1 MTETDL
7 YMHTLNT
14 FIALSFAYLP
24 ETFYFYLKESSIFLL
39 NRVIMKSIHY
49 LILITTLLL
58 SSCQSNDKSN
68 KLYEE
73 GVSLE
78 LAQLRKQ
85 EIKDL
90 KYDLSFSIPEQ
101 KQVPIEGEATIRFN
115 VGHSQE
121 IILDFRESADKIMEV
136 SVNGKPT
143 EYLVQNEHLILP
155 EASTKEGTNEVY
167 IRFIAGN
174 QSLNRNDEF
183 LYTLLV
189 PDRARTVFPCFEQ
202 PNLKATFTLQLEIPA
217 GWEAVSNTA
226 IQSMSITDG
235 RKHITF
241 HPTEPLST
249 YLFSFVA
256 GKLEKVEYAD
266 GERILTAY
274 HRETDPKKVAQLN
287 IIFQQVAASLQWL
300 EEYTDIPYPFAK
312 YSFIILPGFQYGGM
326 EHTGATLYNDTR
338 MFLSEHPTLDEE
350 LARAKLIAHET
361 AHMWFGDYVTMD
373 WFNDVWTKEVFANYF
388 AACITEPLFPNVN
401 HSLNWIKSYTAA
413 SLAEDRT
420 LGSNSI
426 RQPLDNLRNAGLIY
440 GNIIYNKAP
449 VMMQKLVEIMGERAY
464 QEGIQEYL
472 KTYAYDNATWD
483 DLITILD
490 NKTEEDLASF
500 SKVWV
505 NQKGMPHITFTN
517 RCGQL
522 EIRQRDP
529 LNRGLLWPQRFQVT
543 FVGAENISMEVDLTH
558 ETFALTVPMDTK
570 AILPNTDGRGYGLF
584 IPDEQSKEWILEHW
598 QNIKDDTARQSL
610 LMALYENYQYH
621 LISDKEWVNAIR
633 NGLKTEKNA
642 LIASTLC
649 SYLGES
655 LRSLNDEKL
664 EEEIWQWI
672 ENHPLTSC
680 RLQLMRCIIS
690 NASSPQSIDKLY
702 QIWEKQS
709 HPLLNER
716 DYMTLAYELALHCP
730 DNYLNIREIQHA
742 RITNPDR
749 QRQFDFIVQAVTPDT
764 LQMDVFFHSLLQAE
778 NRRIEPW
785 AASALAYLNHPL
797 REKYAVKYIR
807 PGLEILQEVQRTG
820 DIFFPKNWA
829 SALLRNHKSKEAYQ
843 EVQAFF
849 EAHPDYSPLL
859 KNKILQAA
867 WPLYREAAN
876 SLDM

>member
-1 MTETDL
+1 MKAL
-7 YMHTLNT
+7 KY
-14 FIALSFAYLP
+14 IAIAA
-24 ETFYFYLKESSIFLL
+24 
-39 NRVIMKSIHY
+39 
-49 LILITTLLL
+49 TLLL
-58 SSCQSNDKSN
+58 SSCQTHEKSN

-73 GVSLE
+73 GISLE

-90 KYDLSFSIPEQ
+90 KYGLSFSIPEQ
-101 KQVPIEGEATIRFN
+101 KQEAVEGEARISFLLQRP
-115 VGHSQE
+115 QE
-121 IILDFRESADKIMEV
+121 IILDFRESADKIREV
-136 SVNGKPT
+136 SVNGQPS
-143 EYLVQNEHLILP
+143 EYTFLNEHLVLP
-155 EASTKEGTNEVY
+155 EASTIEGQNEVH
-167 IRFIAGN
+167 IRFIAGD
-174 QSLNRNDEF
+174 QSLNRNEEF

-202 PNLKATFTLQLEIPA
+202 PNLKAEFTLQLEVPA
-217 GWEAVSNTA
+217 EWEAVSNT
-226 IQSMSITDG
+226 SIASEEAKNE
-235 RKHITF
+235 RKLINF
-241 HPTEPLST
+241 RPTEPLST

-256 GKLEKVEYAD
+256 GKLKKVEYAD

-274 HRETDPKKVAQLN
+274 HRETDAKKVAQLD
-287 IIFQQVAASLQWL
+287 IIFQQVAASLHWL
-300 EEYTDIPYPFAK
+300 EDYTDIPYPFAK

-401 HSLNWIKSYTAA
+401 HSLNWMKTYTSA

-420 LGSNSI
+420 PGSNSI

-449 VMMQKLVEIMGERAY
+449 VMMQKLVEIMGEEAY
-464 QEGIQEYL
+464 QEGIREYL
-472 KTYAYDNATWD
+472 KTYAYGNATWD
-483 DLITILD
+483 DLIAILD
-490 NKTEEDLASF
+490 AKTEEDLATF
-500 SKVWV
+500 SDVWV
-505 NQKGMPHITFTN
+505 NQKGMPHISFTN

-529 LNRGLLWPQRFQVT
+529 LNRGLLWPQSFQIT
-543 FVGAENISMEVDLTH
+543 FQGAEESTSVEVNLTN
-558 ETFALTVPMDTK
+558 ETYAITVPLGTQ

-584 IPDEQSKEWILEHW
+584 IPDEESKEWMLAHW
-598 QNIKDDTARQSL
+598 QETSDDTARQSL
-610 LMALYENYQYH
+610 LMSLYENYQH
-621 LISDKEWVNAIR
+621 RLISDKEWMEALM
-633 NGLKTEKNA
+633 NGLKNEKNA

-649 SYLGES
+649 GYLGAPLS
-655 LRSLNDEKL
+655 QLGQASW
-664 EEEIWQWI
+664 EEEIWEWS
-672 ENHPLTSC
+672 EKHPLASC
-680 RLQLMRCIIS
+680 RLQLIRCLIS
-690 NASSPQSIDKLY
+690 NARAPKSIDKLY
-702 QIWEKQS
+702 QLWKEQS
-709 HPLLNER
+709 HPMLNER

-730 DNYLNIREIQHA
+730 ERYESLRDTQRE

-749 QRQFDFIVQAVTPDT
+749 RRQFDFIVQAVAPDT
-764 LQMDVFFHSLLQAE
+764 LQMDAFFQSLMKAE

-797 REKYAVKYIR
+797 RQSYAVKYIR
-807 PGLEILQEVQRTG
+807 PGLEVLEEVQRTG

-849 EAHPDYSPLL
+849 EAHPGYSPLL

>member
-1 MTETDL
+1 MK
-7 YMHTLNT
+7 
-14 FIALSFAYLP
+14 
-24 ETFYFYLKESSIFLL
+24 FYLYLTIAVSLFLG
-39 NRVIMKSIHY
+39 
-49 LILITTLLL
+49 
-58 SSCQSNDKSN
+58 SCQNQERSNR
-68 KLYEE
+68 LYEE
-73 GVSLE
+73 GISLE
-78 LAQLRKQ
+78 LAQLRKK

-90 KYDLSFSIPEQ
+90 KYNLSFSIPEKRQ
-101 KQVPIEGEATIRFN
+101 EPVEGEMKASFMLQKL
-115 VGHSQE
+115 QE
-121 IILDFRESADKIMEV
+121 IILDFRESADKIKEV
-136 SVNGKPT
+136 HINGEKV
-143 EYLVQNEHLILP
+143 EYTFLNEHIILP
-155 EASTKEGTNEVY
+155 KASSIEGKNEVY
-167 IRFIAGN
+167 IRFTAGN

-202 PNLKATFTLQLEIPA
+202 PNLKAEFTLQLEVPA
-217 GWEAVSNTA
+217 EWEAVSNTV
-226 IQSMSITDG
+226 IESESIKNE

-241 HPTEPLST
+241 RPTEALST

-256 GKLEKVEYAD
+256 GQLKKVEYAD

-274 HRETDPKKVAQLN
+274 HRETDPKKVAQLD
-287 IIFQQVAASLQWL
+287 IIFQQVSSSLHWL
-300 EEYTDIPYPFAK
+300 EDYTDIPYPFAK
-312 YSFIILPGFQYGGM
+312 YSFIILPGLQYGGM
-326 EHTGATLYNDTR
+326 EHTGATLYNDNS

-388 AACITEPLFPNVN
+388 AACITEPLFPSVN
-401 HSLNWIKSYTAA
+401 HSLNWMKTYTSA

-449 VMMQKLVEIMGERAY
+449 IMMQKLVEIMGEEAY
-464 QEGIQEYL
+464 RKGIREYL
-472 KTYAYDNATWD
+472 RTYAYSNATWD
-483 DLITILD
+483 DLINILD
-490 NKTEEDLASF
+490 NKTEEDLATF
-500 SKVWV
+500 SNVWV

-522 EIRQRDP
+522 EIRQTDP
-529 LNRGLLWPQRFQVT
+529 LHRGLLWPQRFQIT
-543 FVGAENISMEVDLTH
+543 FQGTESTPVEVDLSN
-558 ETFALTVPMDTK
+558 ETFTMTVPMGTQ

-584 IPDEQSKEWILEHW
+584 IPDDESKEWLLAHW
-598 QNIKDDTARQSL
+598 QETTDDTARQAL
-610 LMALYENYQYH
+610 LMLLYENYQNR
-621 LISDKEWVNAIR
+621 LITDQQWLDAIR
-633 NGLKTEKNA
+633 NGLKTEKNV

-649 SYLGES
+649 GYLGEPMQKIGNKEREQQ
-655 LRSLNDEKL
+655 LWE
-664 EEEIWQWI
+664 WT
-672 ENHPLTSC
+672 ENHPIASC
-680 RLQLMRCIIS
+680 RLQLLRSLIS
-690 NASSPQSIDKLY
+690 NTRSTESIEKLY
-702 QIWEKQS
+702 RLWENQT

-716 DYMTLAYELALHCP
+716 DYMNLAYELAIRLP
-730 DNYLNIREIQHA
+730 EKYQNIIQTQRN
-742 RITNPDR
+742 RINNPDR
-749 QRQFDFIVQAVTPDT
+749 VRQFDFIAQTVTPDT
-764 LQMDVFFHSLLQAE
+764 LQMDAFFQSLLKAE

-797 REKYAVKYIR
+797 RESYSVKYIR
-807 PGLEILQEVQRTG
+807 PGLEVLQEVQRTG

-829 SALLRNHKSKEAYQ
+829 SALLRNHKSKEAYR

-849 EAHPDYSPLL
+849 EAHPQYPPLL

>member
-1 MTETDL
+1 MKAL
-7 YMHTLNT
+7 KY
-14 FIALSFAYLP
+14 IAIAA
-24 ETFYFYLKESSIFLL
+24 
-39 NRVIMKSIHY
+39 
-49 LILITTLLL
+49 TLLL
-58 SSCQSNDKSN
+58 SSCQTHEKSN

-73 GVSLE
+73 GILTE

-90 KYDLSFSIPEQ
+90 KYNLHFSIPER
-101 KQVPIEGEATIRFN
+101 KQEAVAGEARISFLLQN
-115 VGHSQE
+115 PQE
-121 IILDFRESADKIMEV
+121 VILDFRESADKIKDV
-136 SVNGKPT
+136 FVNGEAT
-143 EYLVQNEHLILP
+143 EYAFRNEHIILP
-155 EASTKEGTNEVY
+155 QISFKEGKNEVH
-167 IRFIAGN
+167 IHFIAGD
-174 QSLNRNDEF
+174 QSLNRNEEF

-202 PNLKATFTLQLEIPA
+202 PNLKAEFTLQLEVPA
-217 GWEAVSNTA
+217 EWEAVSNT
-226 IQSMSITDG
+226 SIASEEAKNE
-235 RKHITF
+235 RKLITF
-241 HPTEPLST
+241 RPTEPLST

-256 GKLEKVEYAD
+256 GKLKKVEYAD

-274 HRETDPKKVAQLN
+274 HRETDPKKVAQLD
-287 IIFQQVAASLQWL
+287 IIFQQVSASLHWL
-300 EEYTDIPYPFAK
+300 ENYTDIPYPFAK

-388 AACITEPLFPNVN
+388 AACITEPLFPSVN
-401 HSLNWIKSYTAA
+401 HSLNWIKTYTSA

-420 LGSNSI
+420 MGSNSI

-449 VMMQKLVEIMGERAY
+449 VMMQKLVEIMGEDAY
-464 QEGIQEYL
+464 QEGIREYL
-472 KTYAYDNATWD
+472 KTYAYGNATWD
-483 DLITILD
+483 DLIAILD
-490 NKTEEDLASF
+490 AKTEEDLSTF
-500 SKVWV
+500 SDVWV

-529 LNRGLLWPQRFQVT
+529 LNRGLLWSQSFQIT
-543 FVGAENISMEVDLTH
+543 FQGADESTSMEVNLTG
-558 ETFALTVPMDTK
+558 ETFAITVPLGTQ

-584 IPDEQSKEWILEHW
+584 IPDETSKEWMLAHW
-598 QNIKDDTARQSL
+598 QETSDDTARQSL
-610 LMALYENYQYH
+610 LMSLYENYQH
-621 LISDKEWVNAIR
+621 RLISDKEWMNALL
-633 NGLKTEKNA
+633 NGLKSEKNV

-649 SYLGES
+649 GYLGDPLS
-655 LRSLNDEKL
+655 RLDDKNL
-664 EEEIWQWI
+664 EEEIWEWS
-672 ENHPLTSC
+672 EKHPLTSC
-680 RLQLMRCIIS
+680 RLQLIRCLIS
-690 NASSPQSIDKLY
+690 NAKAPESIERLY
-702 QIWEKQS
+702 RLWEGQS
-709 HPLLNER
+709 HPMLNER
-716 DYMTLAYELALHCP
+716 DYMTMAYELSLHRP
-730 DNYLNIREIQHA
+730 EKYESIRNTQRE

-749 QRQFDFIVQAVTPDT
+749 KRQFDFIVQAVTPDT
-764 LQMDVFFHSLLQAE
+764 LQMDAFFQSLLKAE

-797 REKYAVKYIR
+797 RQAYSVKYIR
-807 PGLEILQEVQRTG
+807 PGLEVLQEVQRTG

-829 SALLRNHKSKEAYQ
+829 SALLRNHKSKEAYR

-849 EAHPDYSPLL
+849 EAHPEYPSLL

-876 SLDM
+876 SLEM

>member
-1 MTETDL
+1 MKHIL
-7 YMHTLNT
+7 YLTL
-14 FIALSFAYLP
+14 FVCI
-24 ETFYFYLKESSIFLL
+24 LL
-39 NRVIMKSIHY
+39 G
-49 LILITTLLL
+49 
-58 SSCQSNDKSN
+58 SCQAN
-68 KLYEE
+68 KEPNNLYEE
-73 GVSLE
+73 GISLE

-90 KYDLSFSIPEQ
+90 KYSLRFSIPEQ
-101 KQVPIEGEATIRFN
+101 KQEAVEGETRIQFTIQK
-115 VGHSQE
+115 SQE
-121 IILDFRESADKIMEV
+121 IILDFRESADKVKEV
-136 SVNGKPT
+136 SVNGQPT
-143 EYLVQNEHLILP
+143 EYTFLNEHIILP
-155 EASTKEGTNEVY
+155 QSSTIEGKNEVY
-167 IRFIAGN
+167 IRFTAGN

-202 PNLKATFTLQLEIPA
+202 PNLKAAFTLQLEVPTE
-217 GWEAVSNTA
+217 WEAVSNT
-226 IQSMSITDG
+226 SIASENIING
-235 RKHITF
+235 KKHITF
-241 HPTEPLST
+241 LPTEPLST

-256 GKLEKVEYAD
+256 GKLKKVEYAD

-274 HRETDPKKVAQLN
+274 HRETDPKKVTQLN
-287 IIFQQVAASLQWL
+287 DIFEQVASSLHWL
-300 EEYTDIPYPFAK
+300 EDYTDVPYPFAK

-326 EHTGATLYNDTR
+326 EHTGATLYNDNS

-361 AHMWFGDYVTMD
+361 AHMWFGDFVTMD

-388 AACITEPLFPNVN
+388 AACIVEPLFPSVN
-401 HSLNWIKSYTAA
+401 HSLNWIKTYTAA
-413 SLAEDRT
+413 SLSEDRT

-449 VMMQKLVEIMGERAY
+449 VMMQKLVEIMGEEAY
-464 QEGIQEYL
+464 QEGIREYL
-472 KTYAYDNATWD
+472 KTYAYSNATWD

-490 NKTEEDLASF
+490 AKSEEDLATF
-500 SKVWV
+500 SDVWV

-529 LNRGLLWPQRFQVT
+529 LNRGLIWPQHFQIT
-543 FVGAENISMEVDLTH
+543 FIGDEITTVEVDLSQ
-558 ETFALTVPMDTK
+558 ETYALTVPLNTK
-570 AILPNTDGRGYGLF
+570 AILPNTDERGYGLF
-584 IPDEQSKEWILEHW
+584 IPDEQSRAWLLAHW
-598 QNIKDDTARQSL
+598 QEMTDDTARQSL
-610 LMALYENYQYH
+610 LMLLYENYLH
-621 LISDKEWVNAIR
+621 RLITDKEWINALM

-649 SYLGES
+649 GYLSGPMQK
-655 LRSLNDEKL
+655 LKDEKL
-664 EEEIWQWI
+664 EETIWLWT
-672 ENHPLTSC
+672 EKHPIASC
-680 RLQLMRCIIS
+680 RLQLIRCLIS
-690 NASSPQSIDKLY
+690 NASAPQSIDKLY
-702 QIWEKQS
+702 QLWEKQS
-709 HPLLNER
+709 HPMLNER
-716 DYMTLAYELALHCP
+716 DYMTMAYELALYNP
-730 DNYLNIREIQHA
+730 EKYENILTTQRN

-749 QRQFDFIVQAVTPDT
+749 LRQFDFISQAVTPDT
-764 LQMDVFFHSLLQAE
+764 LQMDAFFQSLLKAE

-807 PGLEILQEVQRTG
+807 PGLEVLQEVQRTG
-820 DIFFPKNWA
+820 DIFFPKNWV

-849 EAHPDYSPLL
+849 KAHPGYSPLL
-859 KNKILQAA
+859 TNKILQAA
-867 WPLYREAAN
+867 WPLYKEAAN

>member
-1 MTETDL
+1 MKAL
-7 YMHTLNT
+7 KY
-14 FIALSFAYLP
+14 IAIAA
-24 ETFYFYLKESSIFLL
+24 
-39 NRVIMKSIHY
+39 
-49 LILITTLLL
+49 TLLL
-58 SSCQSNDKSN
+58 SSCQTHEKKN

-73 GVSLE
+73 GISLE

-85 EIKDL
+85 EIKEL
-90 KYDLSFSIPEQ
+90 KYGLSFSIPEQ
-101 KQVPIEGEATIRFN
+101 KQEAVEGEARIRFLLQRP
-115 VGHSQE
+115 QE
-121 IILDFRESADKIMEV
+121 IILDFRESADKIKEV
-136 SVNGKPT
+136 SVNGQPS
-143 EYLVQNEHLILP
+143 EYTFLNEHLVLP
-155 EASTKEGTNEVY
+155 EASTIEGKNEVH
-167 IRFIAGN
+167 ICFTAGD
-174 QSLNRNDEF
+174 QSLNRNEEY

-202 PNLKATFTLQLEIPA
+202 PNLKAEFTLQLEVPA
-217 GWEAVSNTA
+217 EWEAVSN
-226 IQSMSITDG
+226 SSIASEENING
-235 RKHITF
+235 RKHIAF
-241 HPTEPLST
+241 LPTEPLST

-256 GKLEKVEYAD
+256 GKLKKVEYAD

-274 HRETDPKKVAQLN
+274 HRETDAKKVAQLD
-287 IIFQQVAASLQWL
+287 IIFQQVAASLHWL

-401 HSLNWIKSYTAA
+401 HSLNWMKTYTSA

-420 LGSNSI
+420 PGSNSI

-449 VMMQKLVEIMGERAY
+449 VMMQKLVEIMGEEAY
-464 QEGIQEYL
+464 QEGIREYL
-472 KTYAYDNATWD
+472 KTYAYGNATWD
-483 DLITILD
+483 NLIAILD
-490 NKTEEDLASF
+490 ARSEEDLASF
-500 SKVWV
+500 SDVWV
-505 NQKGMPHITFTN
+505 NQKGMPHISFTN

-529 LNRGLLWPQRFQVT
+529 LNRGLLWPQSFQIT
-543 FVGAENISMEVDLTH
+543 FQRAEESTSVEVNLTN
-558 ETFALTVPMDTK
+558 ETYSITVPLGTQ

-584 IPDEQSKEWILEHW
+584 IPDEESREWMLAHW
-598 QNIKDDTARQSL
+598 QETSDDTARQSL
-610 LMALYENYQYH
+610 LMSLYENYQH
-621 LISDKEWVNAIR
+621 RLISDKEWMEALM
-633 NGLKTEKNA
+633 NGLKNEKNA

-649 SYLGES
+649 GYLGTPLS
-655 LRSLNDEKL
+655 QLGQASW
-664 EEEIWQWI
+664 EEEIWEWS
-672 ENHPLTSC
+672 EKHPLASC
-680 RLQLMRCIIS
+680 RLQLIRCLIS
-690 NASSPQSIDKLY
+690 NARAPKSIDKLY
-702 QIWEKQS
+702 QLWKEQS
-709 HPLLNER
+709 HPMLNER

-730 DNYLNIREIQHA
+730 ERYENLRDTQRE

-749 QRQFDFIVQAVTPDT
+749 RRQFDFIVQAVTPDT
-764 LQMDVFFHSLLQAE
+764 LQMDAFFQSLMKAE

-785 AASALAYLNHPL
+785 VASALAYLNHPL
-797 REKYAVKYIR
+797 RQSYAVKYIR
-807 PGLEILQEVQRTG
+807 PGLEVLEEVQRTG

-849 EAHPDYSPLL
+849 EAHPGYSPLL

>member
-1 MTETDL
+1 MKAL
-7 YMHTLNT
+7 KY
-14 FIALSFAYLP
+14 IAIAA
-24 ETFYFYLKESSIFLL
+24 
-39 NRVIMKSIHY
+39 
-49 LILITTLLL
+49 TLLL
-58 SSCQSNDKSN
+58 SSCQTHEKKN

-73 GVSLE
+73 GISLE

-85 EIKDL
+85 EIKEL
-90 KYDLSFSIPEQ
+90 KYGLSFSIPKQ
-101 KQVPIEGEATIRFN
+101 KQEAVEGEARISFLLQRP
-115 VGHSQE
+115 QE
-121 IILDFRESADKIMEV
+121 IILDFRESADKIKEV
-136 SVNGKPT
+136 SVNGQPS
-143 EYLVQNEHLILP
+143 EYTFLNEHLVLP
-155 EASTKEGTNEVY
+155 EASTIEGKNEVH
-167 IRFIAGN
+167 ICFTAGD
-174 QSLNRNDEF
+174 QSLNRNEEY

-202 PNLKATFTLQLEIPA
+202 PNLKAEFTLQLEVPA
-217 GWEAVSNTA
+217 EWEAVSN
-226 IQSMSITDG
+226 SSIASEENING
-235 RKHITF
+235 RKHIAF
-241 HPTEPLST
+241 LPTEPLST

-256 GKLEKVEYAD
+256 GKLKKVEYAD

-274 HRETDPKKVAQLN
+274 HRETDAKKVAQLD
-287 IIFQQVAASLQWL
+287 IIFQQVAASLHWL

-401 HSLNWIKSYTAA
+401 HSQNWMKTYTSA

-420 LGSNSI
+420 PGSNSI

-449 VMMQKLVEIMGERAY
+449 VMMQKLVEIMGEEAY
-464 QEGIQEYL
+464 QEGIREYL
-472 KTYAYDNATWD
+472 KTYAYGNATWD
-483 DLITILD
+483 DLIAILD
-490 NKTEEDLASF
+490 ARSEEDLASF
-500 SKVWV
+500 SDVWV
-505 NQKGMPHITFTN
+505 NQKGMPHISFTN

-529 LNRGLLWPQRFQVT
+529 LNRGLLWPQSFQIT
-543 FVGAENISMEVDLTH
+543 FQGAEESTSVEVNLTN
-558 ETFALTVPMDTK
+558 ETYAITVPLGTQ

-584 IPDEQSKEWILEHW
+584 IPDEESREWMLTHW
-598 QNIKDDTARQSL
+598 QETSDDTARQSL
-610 LMALYENYQYH
+610 LMSLYENYQH
-621 LISDKEWVNAIR
+621 RLISDKEWMEALM
-633 NGLKTEKNA
+633 NGMKNEKNA

-649 SYLGES
+649 GYLGEPLQKS
-655 LRSLNDEKL
+655 GNETW
-664 EEEIWQWI
+664 EEEIWKWS

-680 RLQLMRCIIS
+680 RLQLIRCLIS
-690 NASSPQSIDKLY
+690 NARAPKSIERLY
-702 QIWEKQS
+702 QLWEKQS
-709 HPLLNER
+709 HPMLNER
-716 DYMTLAYELALHCP
+716 DYMTLSYELSLHRP
-730 DNYLNIREIQHA
+730 EKYESIRNTQRE

-749 QRQFDFIVQAVTPDT
+749 KRQFDFIVQAVTPDT
-764 LQMDVFFHSLLQAE
+764 LQMDAFFQSLLKAE

-797 REKYAVKYIR
+797 RQAYSVKYIR
-807 PGLEILQEVQRTG
+807 PGLEVLQEVQRTG

-829 SALLRNHKSKEAYQ
+829 SALLRNHKSKEAYR

-849 EAHPDYSPLL
+849 EAHPEYPSLL

-876 SLDM
+876 SLEM

>member
-1 MTETDL
+1 MKTIQCI
-7 YMHTLNT
+7 TL
-14 FIALSFAYLP
+14 
-24 ETFYFYLKESSIFLL
+24 
-39 NRVIMKSIHY
+39 
-49 LILITTLLL
+49 LICILL
-58 SSCQSNDKSN
+58 SSCHTNKKSD

-73 GVSLE
+73 GISLE

-90 KYDLSFSIPEQ
+90 KYGLSFSIPEQ
-101 KQVPIEGEATIRFN
+101 KQEAVKGEARISFLL
-115 VGHSQE
+115 HSPQE
-121 IILDFRESADKIMEV
+121 IILDFRESADKIKEV
-136 SVNGKPT
+136 SVNGKPS
-143 EYLVQNEHLILP
+143 EYTFMNEHLIVPQSSIL
-155 EASTKEGTNEVY
+155 EGTNEVC
-167 IRFIAGN
+167 IHFTAGN

-202 PNLKATFTLQLEIPA
+202 PNLKAEFTLQLEVPA
-217 GWEAVSNTA
+217 EWEAVSNT
-226 IQSMSITDG
+226 SIASEENREG

-256 GKLEKVEYAD
+256 GKLKKVEYAD
-266 GERILTAY
+266 GNRILTAY
-274 HRETDPKKVAQLN
+274 HRETDPKKVAQLD
-287 IIFQQVAASLQWL
+287 IIFQQVATSLHWL
-300 EEYTDIPYPFAK
+300 EDYTDIPYPFAK

-401 HSLNWIKSYTAA
+401 HSLNWMKTYTAA

-420 LGSNSI
+420 PGNNSI

-449 VMMQKLVEIMGERAY
+449 VMMQKLVEIMGEEAY
-464 QEGIQEYL
+464 REGIQEYL
-472 KTYAYDNATWD
+472 KTYAYNNATWD
-483 DLITILD
+483 DLIRILD
-490 NKTEEDLASF
+490 AKTEEDLATF
-500 SKVWV
+500 SDVWV

-529 LNRGLLWPQRFQVT
+529 LNRGLLWPQSFQIT
-543 FVGAENISMEVDLTH
+543 FQGAEESTSVEVNLTN
-558 ETFALTVPMDTK
+558 ETYALTVPLGTQ

-584 IPDEQSKEWILEHW
+584 IPDEPSKEWMLTHW
-598 QNIKDDTARQSL
+598 QETSDDTARQSL
-610 LMALYENYQYH
+610 LMSLYENYQH
-621 LISDKEWVNAIR
+621 RLISDEEWMKALM
-633 NGLKTEKNA
+633 NGLRNEKNA

-649 SYLGES
+649 GYLGEPLS
-655 LRSLNDEKL
+655 RLEQTAWEEK
-664 EEEIWQWI
+664 IWEWS
-672 ENHPLTSC
+672 EKHPLASC
-680 RLQLMRCIIS
+680 RLQLIRCLIS
-690 NASSPQSIDKLY
+690 NARAPKSIDKLY
-702 QIWEKQS
+702 QIWKEQS
-709 HPLLNER
+709 HLMLNER
-716 DYMTLAYELALHCP
+716 DYMTLAYELALHRP
-730 DNYLNIREIQHA
+730 ENYDHICTTQRK

-749 QRQFDFIVQAVTPDT
+749 LRQFDFISQAVTPDT
-764 LQMDVFFHSLLQAE
+764 LKMDAFFQSLLKAE

-797 REKYAVKYIR
+797 RQPYAVKYIR
-807 PGLEILQEVQRTG
+807 PGLEVLQEVQRTG

-829 SALLRNHKSKEAYQ
+829 SALLRNHQSKEAYQ

-859 KNKILQAA
+859 KNKILQSA

-876 SLDM
+876 SLDI

>member
-1 MTETDL
+1 M
-7 YMHTLNT
+7 
-14 FIALSFAYLP
+14 
-24 ETFYFYLKESSIFLL
+24 SIFTTDSK
-39 NRVIMKSIHY
+39 RYIMKILQY
-49 LILITTLLL
+49 LAIVACFLFG
-58 SSCQSNDKSN
+58 SCQNQERSN

-73 GVSLE
+73 GISLE

-90 KYDLSFSIPEQ
+90 KYNLSFSIPEK
-101 KQVPIEGEATIRFN
+101 KQEPVNGEMKASFTLCKP
-115 VGHSQE
+115 QE
-121 IILDFRESADKIMEV
+121 IILDFRESEDKIQEV
-136 SVNGKPT
+136 YVNGKSV
-143 EYLVQNEHLILP
+143 EYIFQNEHIILP
-155 EASTKEGTNEVY
+155 KASTIEGKNEVY
-167 IRFIAGN
+167 IRFVAGN

-202 PNLKATFTLQLEIPA
+202 PNLKAEFTLQLEVPSE
-217 GWEAVSNTA
+217 WEAVSNTSVA
-226 IQSMSITDG
+226 SEQINND
-235 RKHITF
+235 RKDILF
-241 HPTEPLST
+241 RPTEPLST

-256 GKLEKVEYAD
+256 GKLKKVEYAD

-274 HRETDPKKVAQLN
+274 HRETDPKKIAQLD
-287 IIFQQVAASLQWL
+287 IIFQQVASSLHWL
-300 EEYTDIPYPFAK
+300 EEYTAIPYPFAK

-326 EHTGATLYNDTR
+326 EHTGATLYNDNN

-388 AACITEPLFPNVN
+388 AACITEPLFPSVN
-401 HSLNWIKSYTAA
+401 HSLNWMKTYTSA

-449 VMMQKLVEIMGERAY
+449 VMMQKLVEIMGEKAF
-464 QEGIQEYL
+464 QEGIREYL
-472 KTYAYDNATWD
+472 KTYAYGNATWD

-490 NKTEEDLASF
+490 NKTEEDLATF
-500 SKVWV
+500 SDVWV

-522 EIRQRDP
+522 EIRQKDP
-529 LNRGLLWPQRFQVT
+529 LHRGLLWPQRFQIT
-543 FVGAENISMEVDLTH
+543 FVGTENTSVEVDLSN
-558 ETFALTVPMDTK
+558 ESFALTVPMGTE

-584 IPDEQSKEWILEHW
+584 IPDEESKEWLLEHW
-598 QNIKDDTARQSL
+598 QETVDDTSRQAL
-610 LMALYENYQYH
+610 LMLLYENYQAR
-621 LISDKEWVNAIR
+621 LITDHEWLDAIW
-633 NGLKTEKNA
+633 NGLNTEKNV

-649 SYLGES
+649 GYLGEPM
-655 LRSLNDEKL
+655 RKAGNDEKEQQL
-664 EEEIWQWI
+664 WEWTEK
-672 ENHPLTSC
+672 HPLASC
-680 RLQLMRCIIS
+680 RLQLLRSLIS
-690 NASSPQSIDKLY
+690 NARSSESIERLY
-702 QIWEKQS
+702 RLWEKQT

-716 DYMTLAYELALHCP
+716 DYMSLAYELA
-730 DNYLNIREIQHA
+730 IRMPEKYPSIIQTQRE
-742 RITNPDR
+742 RISNPDR
-749 QRQFDFIVQAVTPDT
+749 VRQFDFIAQAMTPDT
-764 LQMDVFFHSLLQAE
+764 VQMDAFFQSLLKAE

-797 REKYAVKYIR
+797 RENYSVKYIR
-807 PGLEILQEVQRTG
+807 LGLEALQEIQRTG

-843 EVQAFF
+843 EVQAFL
-849 EAHPDYSPLL
+849 EAHPQYPSLL

>member
-1 MTETDL
+1 M
-7 YMHTLNT
+7 
-14 FIALSFAYLP
+14 
-24 ETFYFYLKESSIFLL
+24 SIFTTDSK
-39 NRVIMKSIHY
+39 RYIMKILQY
-49 LILITTLLL
+49 LAIVACFLFG
-58 SSCQSNDKSN
+58 SCQNQERSN

-73 GVSLE
+73 GISLE

-90 KYDLSFSIPEQ
+90 KYNLSFSIPEK
-101 KQVPIEGEATIRFN
+101 KQEPVNGEMKASFTLCKP
-115 VGHSQE
+115 QE
-121 IILDFRESADKIMEV
+121 IILDFRESEDKIQEV
-136 SVNGKPT
+136 YVNGKSV
-143 EYLVQNEHLILP
+143 EYIFQNEHIILP
-155 EASTKEGTNEVY
+155 KASTIEGKNEVY
-167 IRFIAGN
+167 IRFVAGN

-202 PNLKATFTLQLEIPA
+202 PNLKAEFTLQLEVPSE
-217 GWEAVSNTA
+217 WEAVSNTSVA
-226 IQSMSITDG
+226 SEQINND
-235 RKHITF
+235 RKDILF
-241 HPTEPLST
+241 RPTEPLST

-256 GKLEKVEYAD
+256 GKLKKVEYAD

-274 HRETDPKKVAQLN
+274 HRETDPKKIAQLD
-287 IIFQQVAASLQWL
+287 IIFQQVASSLHWL
-300 EEYTDIPYPFAK
+300 EEYTAILYPFAK

-326 EHTGATLYNDTR
+326 EHTGATLYNDNN

-388 AACITEPLFPNVN
+388 AACITEPLFPSVN
-401 HSLNWIKSYTAA
+401 HSLNWMKTYTSA

-449 VMMQKLVEIMGERAY
+449 VMMQKLVEIMGEKAF
-464 QEGIQEYL
+464 QEGIREYL
-472 KTYAYDNATWD
+472 KTYAYGNATWD

-490 NKTEEDLASF
+490 NKTEENLATF
-500 SKVWV
+500 SDVWV

-522 EIRQRDP
+522 EIRQKDP
-529 LNRGLLWPQRFQVT
+529 LHRGLLWPQRFQIT
-543 FVGAENISMEVDLTH
+543 FVGTENTSVEVDLSN
-558 ETFALTVPMDTK
+558 ESFALTVPMGTE

-584 IPDEQSKEWILEHW
+584 IPDEESKEWLLEHW
-598 QNIKDDTARQSL
+598 QETVDDTARQAL
-610 LMALYENYQYH
+610 LMLLYENYQAR
-621 LISDKEWVNAIR
+621 LITDHEWLDAIW
-633 NGLKTEKNA
+633 NGLKTEKNV

-649 SYLGES
+649 GYLGEPM
-655 LRSLNDEKL
+655 RKAGNDEKEQQL
-664 EEEIWQWI
+664 WEWTEK
-672 ENHPLTSC
+672 HPLASC
-680 RLQLMRCIIS
+680 RLQLLRSLIS
-690 NASSPQSIDKLY
+690 NARSSESIERLY
-702 QIWEKQS
+702 RLWEKQT

-716 DYMTLAYELALHCP
+716 DYMSLAYELA
-730 DNYLNIREIQHA
+730 IRMPEKYPSIIQTQRE
-742 RITNPDR
+742 RISNPDR
-749 QRQFDFIVQAVTPDT
+749 VRQFDFIAQAMTPDT
-764 LQMDVFFHSLLQAE
+764 VQMDAFFQSLLKAE

-797 REKYAVKYIR
+797 RENYSVKYIR
-807 PGLEILQEVQRTG
+807 PGLEALQEIQRTG

-843 EVQAFF
+843 EVQAFL
-849 EAHPDYSPLL
+849 EAHPQYPSLL

>member
-1 MTETDL
+1 MKAL
-7 YMHTLNT
+7 KY
-14 FIALSFAYLP
+14 IAIAA
-24 ETFYFYLKESSIFLL
+24 
-39 NRVIMKSIHY
+39 
-49 LILITTLLL
+49 TLLL
-58 SSCQSNDKSN
+58 SSCQTHEKKN

-73 GVSLE
+73 GISLE

-85 EIKDL
+85 EIKEL
-90 KYDLSFSIPEQ
+90 KYGLSFSIPEQ
-101 KQVPIEGEATIRFN
+101 KQEAVEGEARIRFLLQRP
-115 VGHSQE
+115 QE
-121 IILDFRESADKIMEV
+121 IILDFRESADKIKEV
-136 SVNGKPT
+136 SVNGQPS
-143 EYLVQNEHLILP
+143 EYTFLNEHLVLP
-155 EASTKEGTNEVY
+155 EASTIEGKNEVH
-167 IRFIAGN
+167 ICFTAGD
-174 QSLNRNDEF
+174 QSLNRNEEY

-202 PNLKATFTLQLEIPA
+202 PNLKAEFTLQLEVPA
-217 GWEAVSNTA
+217 EWEAVSN
-226 IQSMSITDG
+226 SSIASEENING
-235 RKHITF
+235 RKHIAF
-241 HPTEPLST
+241 LPTEPLST

-256 GKLEKVEYAD
+256 GKLKKVEYAD

-274 HRETDPKKVAQLN
+274 HRETDAKKVAQLD
-287 IIFQQVAASLQWL
+287 IIFQQVAASLHWL

-401 HSLNWIKSYTAA
+401 HSLNWMKTYTSA

-420 LGSNSI
+420 PGSNSI

-449 VMMQKLVEIMGERAY
+449 VMMQKLVEIMGEEAY
-464 QEGIQEYL
+464 QEGIRKYL
-472 KTYAYDNATWD
+472 KTYAYGNATWD
-483 DLITILD
+483 ELIAILD
-490 NKTEEDLASF
+490 ARSEEDLASF
-500 SKVWV
+500 SDVWV
-505 NQKGMPHITFTN
+505 NQKGMPHISFTN

-529 LNRGLLWPQRFQVT
+529 LNRGLLWPQSFQIT
-543 FVGAENISMEVDLTH
+543 FQGAEESTSVEVNLTN
-558 ETFALTVPMDTK
+558 ETYAITVPLGTQ

-584 IPDEQSKEWILEHW
+584 IPDEESREWMLTHW
-598 QNIKDDTARQSL
+598 QETSDDTARQSL
-610 LMALYENYQYH
+610 LMSLYENYQH
-621 LISDKEWVNAIR
+621 RLISDREWMEALI
-633 NGLKTEKNA
+633 NGLKSEKNV

-649 SYLGES
+649 GYLGTPLS
-655 LRSLNDEKL
+655 QLGQASW
-664 EEEIWQWI
+664 EEEIWEWS
-672 ENHPLTSC
+672 EKHPLASC
-680 RLQLMRCIIS
+680 RLQLIRCLIS
-690 NASSPQSIDKLY
+690 NARAPKSIDKLY
-702 QIWEKQS
+702 QLWKEQS
-709 HPLLNER
+709 HPMLNER

-730 DNYLNIREIQHA
+730 ERYENLRDTQRE

-749 QRQFDFIVQAVTPDT
+749 RRQFDFIVQAVAPDT
-764 LQMDVFFHSLLQAE
+764 LQMDAFFQSLLKAE
-778 NRRIEPW
+778 NRRVEPW

-797 REKYAVKYIR
+797 RQSYAVKYIR
-807 PGLEILQEVQRTG
+807 PGLEVLKEVQRTG

-849 EAHPDYSPLL
+849 EAHPGYSPLL

>member
-1 MTETDL
+1 MKTL
-7 YMHTLNT
+7 KYMSLV
-14 FIALSFAYLP
+14 LC
-24 ETFYFYLKESSIFLL
+24 
-39 NRVIMKSIHY
+39 
-49 LILITTLLL
+49 LLL
-58 SSCQSNDKSN
+58 SSCQVDRKLNT
-68 KLYEE
+68 LYEE
-73 GVSLE
+73 GISLE
-78 LAQLRKQ
+78 LAQLRKL

-90 KYDLSFSIPEQ
+90 KYGLSFSIPEQ
-101 KQVPIEGEATIRFN
+101 KQESVEGEARISFLLQ
-115 VGHSQE
+115 SPQE
-121 IILDFRESADKIMEV
+121 IILDFRESADKIKQV
-136 SVNGKPT
+136 SVNGQPS
-143 EYLVQNEHLILP
+143 EYTFLNEHLVLP
-155 EASTKEGTNEVY
+155 KASTIEGQNEVH
-167 IRFIAGN
+167 IRFIAGD
-174 QSLNRNDEF
+174 QSLNRNEEF

-202 PNLKATFTLQLEIPA
+202 PNLKAEFTLQLEVPA
-217 GWEAVSNTA
+217 KWEAVSNT
-226 IQSMSITDG
+226 SIASEERLNG
-235 RKHITF
+235 RKLINF
-241 HPTEPLST
+241 RPTEPLST

-256 GKLEKVEYAD
+256 GKLKKVEYAD

-274 HRETDPKKVAQLN
+274 HRETDAKKVAQLD
-287 IIFQQVAASLQWL
+287 IIFQQVAASLHWL
-300 EEYTDIPYPFAK
+300 EDYTDIPYPFAK

-401 HSLNWIKSYTAA
+401 HSLNWMKTYTSA

-420 LGSNSI
+420 PGSNSI

-449 VMMQKLVEIMGERAY
+449 VMMQKLVEIMGEEAY
-464 QEGIQEYL
+464 REGIQEYL
-472 KTYAYDNATWD
+472 KTYAYGNATWD
-483 DLITILD
+483 DLIAILD
-490 NKTEEDLASF
+490 AKSEEDLANF
-500 SKVWV
+500 SDVWV
-505 NQKGMPHITFTN
+505 NQKGMPHISFTN

-529 LNRGLLWPQRFQVT
+529 LNRGLIWPQSFEITFQ
-543 FVGAENISMEVDLTH
+543 GAEESTSVEVNLTN
-558 ETFALTVPMDTK
+558 ETFALTVPLGTQ

-584 IPDEQSKEWILEHW
+584 IPDEESKEWMLAHW
-598 QNIKDDTARQSL
+598 QETSDDTARQSL
-610 LMALYENYQYH
+610 LMSLYENYQH
-621 LISDKEWVNAIR
+621 RLISDKEWMEALM
-633 NGLKTEKNA
+633 NGLKNEKNA

-649 SYLGES
+649 GYLGAPLS
-655 LRSLNDEKL
+655 QLGQASW
-664 EEEIWQWI
+664 EEEIWEWS
-672 ENHPLTSC
+672 EKHTLASC
-680 RLQLMRCIIS
+680 RLQLIRCLIS
-690 NASSPQSIDKLY
+690 NARAPKSIDKLY
-702 QIWEKQS
+702 ELWEEQS
-709 HPLLNER
+709 HPMLNER

-730 DNYLNIREIQHA
+730 ERYESLRDTQRE

-749 QRQFDFIVQAVTPDT
+749 RRQFDFIVQAVTPDT
-764 LQMDVFFHSLLQAE
+764 LKMDAFFQSLQKAE

-785 AASALAYLNHPL
+785 TASALAYLNHPL
-797 REKYAVKYIR
+797 RQAYAVKYIR
-807 PGLEILQEVQRTG
+807 PGLEVLEEVQRTG

-849 EAHPDYSPLL
+849 EAHPGYSPLL

>member
-1 MTETDL
+1 MKHIL
-7 YMHTLNT
+7 YLTL
-14 FIALSFAYLP
+14 FVCI
-24 ETFYFYLKESSIFLL
+24 LL
-39 NRVIMKSIHY
+39 G
-49 LILITTLLL
+49 
-58 SSCQSNDKSN
+58 SCQAN
-68 KLYEE
+68 KEPNNLYEE
-73 GVSLE
+73 GISLE

-90 KYDLSFSIPEQ
+90 KYSLRFSIPEQ
-101 KQVPIEGEATIRFN
+101 KQEAVEGETRIQFTIQKP
-115 VGHSQE
+115 QE
-121 IILDFRESADKIMEV
+121 IILDFRESADKVKEV
-136 SVNGKPT
+136 SVNGQPT
-143 EYLVQNEHLILP
+143 EYTFLNEHIILP
-155 EASTKEGTNEVY
+155 QSSTIEGKNEVY
-167 IRFIAGN
+167 IRFTAGN

-202 PNLKATFTLQLEIPA
+202 PNLKAAFTLQLEVPTE
-217 GWEAVSNTA
+217 WEAVSNT
-226 IQSMSITDG
+226 SIASENIING
-235 RKHITF
+235 KKHITF
-241 HPTEPLST
+241 LPTEPLST

-256 GKLEKVEYAD
+256 GKLKKVEYAD

-274 HRETDPKKVAQLN
+274 HRETDPKKVTQLN
-287 IIFQQVAASLQWL
+287 DIFEQVASSLHWL
-300 EEYTDIPYPFAK
+300 EDYTDVPYPFAK

-326 EHTGATLYNDTR
+326 EHTGATLYNDNS

-361 AHMWFGDYVTMD
+361 AHMWFGDFVTMD

-388 AACITEPLFPNVN
+388 AACIVEPLFPSVN
-401 HSLNWIKSYTAA
+401 HSLNWIKTYTAA
-413 SLAEDRT
+413 SLSEDRT

-449 VMMQKLVEIMGERAY
+449 VMMQKLVEIMGEEAY
-464 QEGIQEYL
+464 QEGIREYL
-472 KTYAYDNATWD
+472 KTYAYSNATWD

-490 NKTEEDLASF
+490 AKSEEDLATF
-500 SKVWV
+500 SDVWV

-529 LNRGLLWPQRFQVT
+529 LNRGLIWPQHFQIT
-543 FVGAENISMEVDLTH
+543 FIGDEITTVEVDLSQ
-558 ETFALTVPMDTK
+558 ETYALTVPLNTK
-570 AILPNTDGRGYGLF
+570 AILPNTDERGYGLF
-584 IPDEQSKEWILEHW
+584 IPDEQSRAWLSAHW
-598 QNIKDDTARQSL
+598 QEMTDDTARQSL
-610 LMALYENYQYH
+610 LMLLYENYQH
-621 LISDKEWVNAIR
+621 RLITDKEWINALL

-649 SYLGES
+649 GYLSGPMQK
-655 LRSLNDEKL
+655 LKDEKL
-664 EEEIWQWI
+664 EETIWLWT
-672 ENHPLTSC
+672 EKHPIASC
-680 RLQLMRCIIS
+680 RLQLIRCLIS
-690 NASSPQSIDKLY
+690 NASAPQSIDKLY
-702 QIWEKQS
+702 QLWEKQS
-709 HPLLNER
+709 HPMLNER
-716 DYMTLAYELALHCP
+716 DYMTMAYELALYNP
-730 DNYLNIREIQHA
+730 EKYENILTTQRN

-749 QRQFDFIVQAVTPDT
+749 LRQFDFISQAVTPDT
-764 LQMDVFFHSLLQAE
+764 LQMDAFFQSLLKAE

-807 PGLEILQEVQRTG
+807 PGLEVLQEVQRTG
-820 DIFFPKNWA
+820 DIFFPKNWV

-849 EAHPDYSPLL
+849 KAHPGYSPLL
-859 KNKILQAA
+859 TNKILQAA
-867 WPLYREAAN
+867 WPLYKEAAN